1 MKNIAI
7 ILAAGSGSRFA
18 SGVPKQFLPLGDKML
33 IEHSLACFQN
43 HPGIDEIRIA
53 VQEEYLPLMTTLK
66 EKGLYQK
73 LTHIVIGGRE
83 RYESTLAV
91 INSFPEDAEVNLLF
105 HDAARPF
112 ITTEIVTEV
121 VRALQQAKAVV
132 VAISATDTMLEVSE
146 EGSICRIPDRSRLW
160 HAQTPQAF
168 RLSVISQAFQLAM
181 QDTSFK
187 TTDDGGVVF
196 RYLPHEPILI
206 VKGDIS
212 NKKITYQ
219 EDMNADNL
227 FFHA

>member
-18 SGVPKQFLPLGDKML
+18 SGMPKQFLPLGDKML
-33 IEHSLACFQN
+33 IEHSLCIFQQ
-43 HPGIDEIRIA
+43 HPDIDEIRVA

-66 EKGLYQK
+66 DTGLYPK
-73 LTHIVIGGRE
+73 LSQIVIGGKE

-91 INSFPEDAEVNLLF
+91 INSFSKETEANLLL

-121 VRALQQAKAVV
+121 VSALQQVKAVV
-132 VAISATDTMLEVSE
+132 VAIPVTDTMLEVSD

-168 RLSVISQAFQLAM
+168 RLSVIRQAFQLAM
-181 QDTSFK
+181 QDVSFK
-187 TTDDGGVVF
+187 TTDDSGVLF
-196 RYLPHEPILI
+196 RYLPQEPILI
-206 VKGDIS
+206 VKGNIA

-219 EDMNADNL
+219 EDMSETHL
-227 FFHA
+227 E